1 MRPHEPLSSRRDIK
15 PDNILIDRD
24 GHIKLSDFG
33 LSTGFH
39 RTHDSQFYQRLLE
52 GQVKGGNNEGVT
64 RLDTGVD
71 TINLTFSSKDKLAT
85 WKKNRRTL
93 VITRHC
99 FALLD
104 VFEKRLEE
112 KAGSNTF
119 FCFKPASPFDRPIQ
133 LWEHRITSRQRSLC
147 NKGMVRSVIGGHW
160 ELSCLNAWLDTHPF
174 AAKTRTRHIARS

>member
-1 MRPHEPLSSRRDIK
+1 MHGHIELPRLHVDRASEADNTLFFCTTAHEPTIFSSHRDIK

-71 TINLTFSSKDKLAT
+71 PINLTFSSKDKLAT

-93 VITRHC
+93 V
-99 FALLD
+99 
-104 VFEKRLEE
+104 
-112 KAGSNTF
+112 
-119 FCFKPASPFDRPIQ
+119 
-133 LWEHRITSRQRSLC
+133 
-147 NKGMVRSVIGGHW
+147 
-160 ELSCLNAWLDTHPF
+160 
-174 AAKTRTRHIARS
+174 KTNR